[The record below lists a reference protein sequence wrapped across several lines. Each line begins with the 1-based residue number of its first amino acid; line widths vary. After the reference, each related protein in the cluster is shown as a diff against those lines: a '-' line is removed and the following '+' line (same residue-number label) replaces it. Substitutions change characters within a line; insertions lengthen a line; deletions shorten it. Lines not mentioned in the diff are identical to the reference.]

1 MKIID
6 DDGNVIAEGQ
16 VLSLEPGDILVFQT
30 KRRLDMAT
38 AARIRDELGQV
49 FPDNKTAILGPD
61 DELSIL
67 RRQEA
72 PA

>member
-1 MKIID
+1 MKIVD
-6 DDGNVIAEGQ
+6 DDGQVIAEGQ
-16 VLSLEPGDILVFQT
+16 MLSLQPGDILVFQT

-38 AARIRDELGQV
+38 TDRIGDQLGHV
-49 FPDNKTAILGPD
+49 FPDNKAVILGPD

-67 RRQEA
+67 RRQEV